1 MLGWRARMK
10 KQPQRRTGLASLMTR
25 AAWSL
30 RIKLVFTG
38 LILLGIGFGAGWIF
52 RWVKEPALYGS
63 GSIPSPAVP
72 ASPSAK
78 ASAVARIY
86 VATGYPASIR
96 EFPVGSNG
104 NVAPSRVLAGPLTG
118 L

>member
-1 MLGWRARMK
+1 MARAGAALGVHGFLRAENRSRKRQEWRRQIVGISCARMLGWRARMK

-63 GSIPSPAVP
+63 GSI
-72 ASPSAK
+72 
-78 ASAVARIY
+78 
-86 VATGYPASIR
+86 
-96 EFPVGSNG
+96 
-104 NVAPSRVLAGPLTG
+104 
-118 L
+118 